1 MRSRHLSTIIRC
13 PLETVYTFAATPDN
27 LTKWASGLVQ
37 SKVTH
42 DGELLYVES
51 PEGRTTVRF
60 VARNDLGVLDH
71 DVTLPSG
78 VTTNNPFRVLAHP
91 EGAEV
96 VFPSGNSSYRI
107 PNLIA
112 TRPWSKPIC
121 DASRNSSS
129 PERLTADPGDRG
141 PPLSRV
147 RPEVARIK

>member
-13 PLETVYTFAATPDN
+13 SPERVYTFAANPDN

-37 SKVTH
+37 SKVIH

-51 PEGRTTVRF
+51 PEGRTTIRF
-60 VARNDLGVLDH
+60 VGRNDLGVVDH

-96 VFPSGNSSYRI
+96 VFTLRQLELSDTEFDRDTAMVEAD
-107 PNLIA
+107 L
-112 TRPWSKPIC
+112 R
-121 DASRNSSS
+121 
-129 PERLTADPGDRG
+129 RLKE
-141 PPLSRV
+141 LLES
-147 RPEVARIK
+147 